1 MCCNFITVFITVS
14 CLWVFFFTDK
24 GRDQIAAEILDTER
38 LHGVQRYKHRQ
49 PGLELRPQTGRNRIT
64 QS

>member
-1 MCCNFITVFITVS
+1 MCCNFMTVFITVS
-14 CLWVFFFTDK
+14 CLWVFFTDK

-38 LHGVQRYKHRQ
+38 LHGVQRYEHRQ
-49 PGLELRPQTGRNRIT
+49 PGLELRPQTGRSRIT